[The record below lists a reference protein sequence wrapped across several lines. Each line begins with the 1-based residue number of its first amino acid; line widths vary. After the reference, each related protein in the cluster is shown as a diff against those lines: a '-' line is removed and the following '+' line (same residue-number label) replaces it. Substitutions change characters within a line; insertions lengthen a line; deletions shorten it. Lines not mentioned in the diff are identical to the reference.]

1 MQEQA
6 VSSTKPHELTLRGRE
21 ALSLSGVED
30 VLRFDEAAI
39 VCRTTLGDLIIE
51 GSSLRIFG
59 FSAESGALSVGGTV
73 NAFYYEEKRERGR
86 GARLLNRGRL

>member
-1 MQEQA
+1 MAEVNSLA
-6 VSSTKPHELTLRGRE
+6 NATILVKNRE
-21 ALSLSGVED
+21 SATLSGVED
-30 VLRFDEAAI
+30 VIAFDEKEI
-39 VCRTTLGDLIIE
+39 ICRTTLGDLIIE